1 MYASPT
7 HEFKE
12 SVFVVHTFQKI
23 YKKICILKI
32 FALSIVI
39 KNKRNFANRIDESSK

>member
-12 SVFVVHTFQKI
+12 SGFVVHTFQKDV
-23 YKKICILKI
+23 KKVLY
-32 FALSIVI
+32 FE
-39 KNKRNFANRIDESSK
+39 NFSFKYCHKK